1 MSDRRNKD
9 RICGRKD
16 KMENIYKNASKH
28 KKKKKINVINT

>member
-28 KKKKKINVINT
+28 KNKNKFIIVNT